1 MHKSPHEHFSAQ
13 YRNYVLALLTLGY
26 LFNFVDRQVMTI
38 LLEPIK
44 NEFGVTDTHMGFL
57 SGLAFA
63 LFYATLGVPVARLA
77 DNWSR
82 RNVLAISMTI
92 WSAVTAL
99 CGMAGNFWQLAA
111 LRIGVGVGE
120 AGGVPP
126 SQSLLADYFPP
137 EKRSLAL
144 GVLAAAPNVGILVG
158 LFGGAI
164 IAEAYGWR
172 AVFVVF
178 GAPGV
183 LLAILLF
190 FTVKEPPKIPRPT
203 VTGKDSLWRTVRKI
217 YAIPA
222 FPYISIAVG
231 FTAISGYGFGVWSP
245 SFLIRVHGVSIVD
258 AGLYLGLIGAIGGG
272 LGTVLGGYV
281 CDKLA
286 ARNPVW
292 QLRLPA
298 VGILLAL
305 PLQIAFLLWPEQ
317 DTFLIA
323 GKVVPTAILFMAAS
337 SVFAGCWI
345 GPTYAAVQN
354 LVPPY
359 WRTQASA
366 LLLLAFN
373 LLGMGLG
380 PLLVGL
386 LSDTLAASHAENSI
400 RYALLYSLVT
410 VVVGAT
416 LYLLGNRHYVAHIR
430 QAD

>member
-231 FTAISGYGFGVWSP
+231 F
-245 SFLIRVHGVSIVD
+245 
-258 AGLYLGLIGAIGGG
+258 
-272 LGTVLGGYV
+272 
-281 CDKLA
+281 
-286 ARNPVW
+286 
-292 QLRLPA
+292 
-298 VGILLAL
+298 
-305 PLQIAFLLWPEQ
+305 
-317 DTFLIA
+317 
-323 GKVVPTAILFMAAS
+323 
-337 SVFAGCWI
+337 
-345 GPTYAAVQN
+345 
-354 LVPPY
+354 
-359 WRTQASA
+359 
-366 LLLLAFN
+366 
-373 LLGMGLG
+373 
-380 PLLVGL
+380 
-386 LSDTLAASHAENSI
+386 
-400 RYALLYSLVT
+400 
-410 VVVGAT
+410 
-416 LYLLGNRHYVAHIR
+416 
-430 QAD
+430 